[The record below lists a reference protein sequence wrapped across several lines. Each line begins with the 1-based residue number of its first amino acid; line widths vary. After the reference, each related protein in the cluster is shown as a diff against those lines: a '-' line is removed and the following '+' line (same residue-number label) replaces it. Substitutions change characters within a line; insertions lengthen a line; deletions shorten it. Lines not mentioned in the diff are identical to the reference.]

1 MQKKQRTDS
10 SYLWEVYCTGSLVLS
25 ANAGRNQRCIMWL
38 LYNSNSD
45 LQVVVFFCPLP
56 FSPFSSAAH
65 QLSDGPWLRRG
76 SDGYRLHPAL
86 LLQSAAGSAA
96 HLQSGQGQQDTVGKK
111 IIWSVWAPFFV
122 FVFVF
127 PSSASSTQAA
137 TSPSLFTFWPV
148 LAGESQTRGEMQT
161 MKASGAAMR

>member
-10 SYLWEVYCTGSLVLS
+10 SYLWEVHCTGSLVLS
-25 ANAGRNQRCIMWL
+25 ANAGRNQHCIMWL

-111 IIWSVWAPFFV
+111 IIWSVWAPFLFL
-122 FVFVF
+122 FFHRLL
-127 PSSASSTQAA
+127 PPRKPPRPP
-137 TSPSLFTFWPV
+137 PSLTFWPV

-161 MKASGAAMR
+161 MKARGAAMR

>member
-1 MQKKQRTDS
+1 MLKKQRTDS
-10 SYLWEVYCTGSLVLS
+10 SYLWEVHCTGSLVLS
-25 ANAGRNQRCIMWL
+25 VNAGRNERCIVWL

-56 FSPFSSAAH
+56 FSPFSSAPH

-111 IIWSVWAPFFV
+111 IIWSVWAPFLFL
-122 FVFVF
+122 FFYHLLPPRKPPH
-127 PSSASSTQAA
+127 PS
-137 TSPSLFTFWPV
+137 SLFTFWPV
-148 LAGESQTRGEMQT
+148 LAGESQTRREMQT